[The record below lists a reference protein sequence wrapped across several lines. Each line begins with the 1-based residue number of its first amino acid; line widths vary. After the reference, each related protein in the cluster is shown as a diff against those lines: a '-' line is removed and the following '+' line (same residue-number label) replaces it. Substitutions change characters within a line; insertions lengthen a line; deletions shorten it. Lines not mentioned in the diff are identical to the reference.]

1 MTSDGLSSGDE
12 GDAGLATEVDVSTP
26 SAVLAA
32 PAAGAFGRD
41 DFESNDFESHRF
53 DRHHM
58 SREHIEGN
66 GLQGSDYPGSHYPGT
81 GFEDNASEDTVS
93 EDDDPTGKHL
103 DSSIVEELTNRL
115 PTSELVKIIK
125 NALEC
130 GRRNV
135 PFTESA
141 LLRAMTFGSSL
152 MPSHQAST
160 RAPRN

>member
-1 MTSDGLSSGDE
+1 MTMDGLSSGDE
-12 GDAGLATEVDVSTP
+12 GDAGLATEVDVSSP
-26 SAVLAA
+26 SARRVSTAEAEPGRVLA
-32 PAAGAFGRD
+32 
-41 DFESNDFESHRF
+41 SHGF
-53 DRHHM
+53 DGH
-58 SREHIEGN
+58 
-66 GLQGSDYPGSHYPGT
+66 
-81 GFEDNASEDTVS
+81 GFEDSASEDTVN
-93 EDDDPTGKHL
+93 EDDDPSGKHL

-141 LLRAMTFGSSL
+141 LLRAMTFGSGM
-152 MPSHQAST
+152 MPTRQPNT

>member
-1 MTSDGLSSGDE
+1 MTSDGSSPGDD
-12 GDAGLATEVDVSTP
+12 GDAGLATERDVSSP
-26 SAVLAA
+26 SVLLATHA
-32 PAAGAFGRD
+32 DLEPAEA
-41 DFESNDFESHRF
+41 
-53 DRHHM
+53 
-58 SREHIEGN
+58 
-66 GLQGSDYPGSHYPGT
+66 T
-81 GFEDNASEDTVS
+81 G
-93 EDDDPTGKHL
+93 PTGGASDTIPEDEHL
-103 DSSIVEELTNRL
+103 DSSVVEELTNRL

-152 MPSHQAST
+152 MPSRQPASNT

>member
-1 MTSDGLSSGDE
+1 MTMDGLSSGDE

-26 SAVLAA
+26 A
-32 PAAGAFGRD
+32 AAGRGLANHGA
-41 DFESNDFESHRF
+41 
-53 DRHHM
+53 
-58 SREHIEGN
+58 EG
-66 GLQGSDYPGSHYPGT
+66 H
-81 GFEDNASEDTVS
+81 GFEDNGSDDTVN
-93 EDDDPTGKHL
+93 EDDDPAGKHL

-141 LLRAMTFGSSL
+141 LLRAMTFGSGM
-152 MPSHQAST
+152 MPSRQPNT

>member
-1 MTSDGLSSGDE
+1 MTSDAASPGDE
-12 GDAGLATEVDVSTP
+12 GDAGLATERDVSSP
-26 SAVLAA
+26 SVLSSVPSDATFA
-32 PAAGAFGRD
+32 DGPAQD
-41 DFESNDFESHRF
+41 TS
-53 DRHHM
+53 
-58 SREHIEGN
+58 
-66 GLQGSDYPGSHYPGT
+66 
-81 GFEDNASEDTVS
+81 SEA
-93 EDDDPTGKHL
+93 KHL

-141 LLRAMTFGSSL
+141 LLRTMTFGSSSR
-152 MPSHQAST
+152 PSRQPTGTT